1 MTISR
6 PIDFAERVQVAKVGN
21 GFTVCLR
28 PTWTNTIGTIKG
40 FPDLLD
46 AVDFADRLAAEYG
59 LPVDNV
65 VKGQMRAARGKAQ

>member
-1 MTISR
+1 MTPTR

-28 PTWTNTIGTIKG
+28 PTWTNKLGTIKA

-65 VKGQMRAARGKAQ
+65 AKGQLRAARERAQ